1 MTVNVFVRLAM
12 KEDPTIGRAART
24 VVCENCGRQEN

>member
-12 KEDPTIGRAART
+12 KEDPTIGRA
-24 VVCENCGRQEN
+24 VVCENSERQEN